1 MGEPPTAG
9 TEIDLEIEGVSY
21 DMGGVNSR
29 VAWPQLTQVDYELGR
44 TRELTEREME
54 LNLMLAQERRRQ
66 LQLLIE
72 LAKLKQARAPRA
84 EQVGEVIECRADSEP
99 AANSLAAGKAAV
111 SAGVLRTERKC
122 AASSEPEKQM
132 PGVLLTTQA
141 AGRSVGPCSDVVAGD
156 SPDTAPLCSQC
167 VENETHAALTAARTA
182 GLETELGSDLIAEAN
197 AREDAA
203 SPKQYQEVSE
213 LQGSC
218 PSFDP
223 LGDSCCGREV
233 GTIASSPSAGAAVET
248 SLVERP
254 RGGNCEAD
262 RVSGAHSVA
271 SWLKPVDTAEA
282 APVAVACELPE
293 SKEEPRSELAQIG
306 HSVAEAGEA
315 SADRFEAGTLWRGR
329 SQAHCGDSSPHV
341 LQAHSLLANNGLR
354 QSADDMGGPLGTA
367 AATEPTLRE
376 RATIMA
382 TLNYRSLCS
391 HCLCGLAIVM
401 SHAPARACPAGV
413 TGVYKWTAHG
423 NFECYR

>member
-1 MGEPPTAG
+1 MTGINSSAVWPYLAH
-9 TEIDLEIEGVSY
+9 
-21 DMGGVNSR
+21 VN
-29 VAWPQLTQVDYELGR
+29 YELGQ
-44 TRELTEREME
+44 TRELTEKEME

-72 LAKLKQARAPRA
+72 LTKLKQARAPRA
-84 EQVGEVIECRADSEP
+84 EQVDEAIECRADSEP

-111 SAGVLRTERKC
+111 SAGVLRTEREW

-156 SPDTAPLCSQC
+156 SPDTAPLFSQC

-233 GTIASSPSAGAAVET
+233 GMIASSPSAGAAVET

-262 RVSGAHSVA
+262 RVSGAHSMA

-329 SQAHCGDSSPHV
+329 SQAHCGDNSPHTFEAHP
-341 LQAHSLLANNGLR
+341 LQSSFCWRRPAEE
-354 QSADDMGGPLGTA
+354 MGGPSCVSTV
-367 AATEPTLRE
+367 TELIRGGRSISVATLRDRTICNHSFCGVAIE
-376 RATIMA
+376 VSFATGA
-382 TLNYRSLCS
+382 NRT
-391 HCLCGLAIVM
+391 GA
-401 SHAPARACPAGV
+401 AGV
-413 TGVYKWTAHG
+413 CKWAARGCMFVFRFFVHSFDPG
-423 NFECYR
+423 GEAR